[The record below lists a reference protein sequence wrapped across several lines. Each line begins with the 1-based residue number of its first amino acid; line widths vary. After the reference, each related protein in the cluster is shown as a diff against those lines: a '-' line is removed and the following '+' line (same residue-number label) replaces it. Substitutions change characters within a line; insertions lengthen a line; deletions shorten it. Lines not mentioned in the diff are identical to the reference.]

1 MIPAPAPLLYLPQIP
16 DQATIVSWLRE
27 LRLKAYVPGSSY
39 KVASLIMMRVPGG
52 FYFSGGVNVEC
63 YEHRLSNHGEE
74 SAIAALV
81 AAFGKKAAIDAVW
94 VMAAPGLLTGPTPD
108 PMADI
113 QGQTCGNCR
122 QQISGLAASPDIPVQ
137 AISLNGNAVTDPI
150 SHLLPS
156 SFSFADFDP
165 EIHTQRQQDR
175 QKTLDPA
182 ADILHKVLRKTPQTQ
197 GQIFDWLQSL
207 ESVDYAS
214 GIGQAVVLRLTSGAF
229 VAGVRVENAAYTG
242 LSAVQGAIGI
252 AVTTFGSIE
261 IAEIYQLSTVQKD
274 EPPGRVHPL
283 SGSSLQSL
291 GEFVTDD
298 DIPVTL
304 FAQNG
309 QSFTCPLSA
318 MAQFLT
324 RFAAPGYFIENG
336 TIKTA

>member
-1 MIPAPAPLLYLPQIP
+1 
-16 DQATIVSWLRE
+16 
-27 LRLKAYVPGSSY
+27 
-39 KVASLIMMRVPGG
+39 
-52 FYFSGGVNVEC
+52 
-63 YEHRLSNHGEE
+63 
-74 SAIAALV
+74 
-81 AAFGKKAAIDAVW
+81 
-94 VMAAPGLLTGPTPD
+94 
-108 PMADI
+108 
-113 QGQTCGNCR
+113 
-122 QQISGLAASPDIPVQ
+122 VQ

-214 GIGQAVVLRLTSGAF
+214 GIGQAVVLRLTNGAF

-252 AVTTFGSIE
+252 AVTTFGTIE
-261 IAEIYQLSTVQKD
+261 IAEIYQLSTGQKG
-274 EPPGRVHPL
+274 EPLGRIHPL
-283 SGSSLQSL
+283 SGSALQSL

-298 DIPVTL
+298 GVPVTL

>member
-16 DQATIVSWLRE
+16 DQATIVGWLRE
-27 LRLKAYVPGSSY
+27 LRLKAYVPGSAY

-52 FYFSGGVNVEC
+52 FYFAGGVNVEC

-81 AAFGKKAAIDAVW
+81 TAFGKKAAIDAVW
-94 VMAAPGLLTGPTPD
+94 VMAAPGLLTGPDPD
-108 PMADI
+108 PMANI

-122 QQISGLAASPDIPVQ
+122 QQISGLAVSPDIPVQ
-137 AISLNGNAVTDPI
+137 AISLNGEAVTDPI

-156 SFSFADFDP
+156 SFSFADFNP
-165 EIHTQRQQDR
+165 EIHAQRQQDR
-175 QKTLDPA
+175 QRAIAPA
-182 ADILHKVLRKTPQTQ
+182 TDILHKVIRKSTQTQ
-197 GQIFDWLQSL
+197 AQVFDWLHSL

-214 GIGQAVVLRLTSGAF
+214 NVGQAVVLRLSNGVS

-242 LSAVQGAIGI
+242 LSAIQAAIGI
-252 AVTTFGSIE
+252 AVTTFGTIE
-261 IAEIYQLSTVQKD
+261 IAEIYQLSTPQKSESPD
-274 EPPGRVHPL
+274 RIYPL

-291 GEFVTDD
+291 SEFVVSD
-298 DIPVTL
+298 DIPVT
-304 FAQNG
+304 FFTRSG
-309 QSFTCPLSA
+309 ESFTCPLSA

-324 RFAAPGYFIENG
+324 RFAAPGYFIEDG